1 MTQPYGNQSPLWE
14 VSFRTI
20 GKDSFF
26 LAKVAGNCGYQVAI
40 LPTIERAH
48 PTIRE
53 TKRALKTS
61 SEALCPTLTADE

>member
-26 LAKVAGNCGYQVAI
+26 LAEVAGNCGYQVAI

-48 PTIRE
+48 PTI
-53 TKRALKTS
+53 
-61 SEALCPTLTADE
+61 